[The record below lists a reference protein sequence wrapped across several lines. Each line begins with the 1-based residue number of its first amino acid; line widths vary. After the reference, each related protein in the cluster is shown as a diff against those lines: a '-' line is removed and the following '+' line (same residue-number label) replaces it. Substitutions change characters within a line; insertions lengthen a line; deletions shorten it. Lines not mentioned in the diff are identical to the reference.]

1 MPPETPLPEEVFK
14 ESITENIVKQQ
25 DTEIT
30 EAKNVG
36 PKNEAVSEKVV
47 IRRDTFSL
55 PRTLSVDKI
64 PEVLLETQKQ
74 YVSVENPPKQI
85 IVRRDTYS
93 LPRALSVDKIPEVI
107 PETQKQ
113 YMELH
118 FSDESDEEVLLKSEK
133 GFRENEIAEE
143 GKESEQVKMDI
154 ADPGERKEHEVEPEK
169 RVPLERNEIN
179 EGTLETAK
187 EQINGEIQCNQ
198 KVADLAIHT
207 EDEEK
212 ARHEDLTC
220 QEVSYVIDSKNS
232 FPGEIETGSRMQPNL
247 HTGNPDDTLVSVT
260 PVTDVSLIEIK
271 SDIAL
276 NDSVVANQ
284 VTGEVENKFTVV
296 PSIPTIDDVVDNWK
310 AQREALTEK
319 RNQFLVKENELLIE
333 ENKNQAASETQNE
346 ILIVPSVPTIDD
358 VVDNWKA
365 EREALAEK
373 RKQFLLNEH
382 EVLSEENKDY
392 IRKEE
397 RAFWKIRRDQMWKK
411 REAFLKESEDAIDD
425 LILAKTKS
433 NASNSE
439 LSSNSSVI
447 NDDNFPEQNSRPTS
461 PRPVSGDRSG
471 EKASRTIL
479 KESIPQE
486 LIPDTDADDYT
497 IQKAPASSFS
507 DNSIPKEPNQ
517 SIDDMNETKFVK
529 HFGNSS
535 SPVESDQEHNLTKD
549 EISEHF
555 EEETITHQESLTTLD
570 IVEETKQKDHYS
582 ESIHKTPTDNVI
594 EAVVQMIEDEPPE
607 NIPKASTEG
616 LVVQTLQTT
625 EEEPSKH
632 ALPTKECNGQTEN
645 ILETTGLSVVERA
658 LENLEEEQAKPT
670 LHVKQSVIQPEHVSK
685 APRESVVERTLQRL
699 EEEPVKPTLHVKQS
713 VIQPENIPKAP
724 RESVVERTLQRLEE
738 EPVKPSLHVK
748 QSVIQPEN
756 IPKAPRESVV
766 ERTLQRLEEE
776 PVKPT
781 LPVKQSVIQPENI
794 PKAPRESV
802 VERTLQRLEE
812 EPVKPT
818 LPVKQ
823 SVIQPENIPKA
834 PKESVVE
841 RTLQK
846 LEGEP
851 VKPVLTV
858 KQSVIQPE
866 NVAKA
871 PRESVVERTLQRLEE
886 EPVKPTLPVK
896 QSVIQPENIPKA
908 PKESVVER
916 TLQKLEGEPVKPV
929 LTVKQSVI
937 QPENVAKAPRES
949 VVERTL
955 QRLEEE
961 PVKPTLLVKQSVI
974 QPENIP
980 KAPRESVVE
989 RTLQRLE
996 EEPVKPTLPVK
1007 QSVIQP
1013 ENIPKAPRES
1023 VVERT
1028 LQRLEEEP
1036 VKPTLPVK
1044 QSVIQPENI
1053 PKAPKES
1060 VVERTLQKL
1069 EGEPVKPVLT
1079 VKQSVIQPEN
1089 VAKAPRESVVER
1101 TLQRLEEEPVKPT
1114 LLVKQSVIQPENIP
1128 KVPRESVVERTLQRL
1143 EEDQEDVTKNAG
1155 SEIVEKVVVLH
1166 DVPADRLFEN
1176 IQSDSDEES
1185 KKLPFIVKQSI
1196 IEPIIVKKAPRE
1208 SVVERSLQKLEEIS
1222 KEKNYV
1228 NETEYGEDE
1237 QQNGNEEESIIPVQL
1252 EESIAY
1258 TLVDK
1263 FHTKLEDNSEMNS
1276 VTGIPS
1282 KTVSN
1287 RDEKDHEGD
1296 DSEDL
1301 ITPKY
1306 LEETIDLNN
1315 LDSLHAKPDR
1325 IPESLSTKSSPR
1337 KTPTQSLD
1345 VINEVFDNLSDAIEA
1360 ARKQVIEVELN
1371 HAGTEGQENEEYLT
1385 YEIELDEETEGKSDI
1400 FAAEEIEK
1408 VKAATVVENNDAVN
1422 NEDPLERPSA
1432 EISEDITP
1440 VSVKNDNYMAGGSV
1454 LDVNDRVAVAD
1465 ETFEPMHNMK
1475 VQEEQSNVNEGA
1487 LPVEIQPDLK
1497 RNENLDP
1504 VTELQGET
1512 TKILNTSFTQE
1523 TNASLENEK
1532 VVETNTAIT
1541 SKQSN
1546 MQQDFHSATVTE
1558 LKDSHLRVSGNDTEI
1573 PLKQEESVPTFSQI
1587 SVDEKQMLVSSL
1599 ELIRSES
1606 EAAIEIIE
1614 NLSKNEKKF
1623 GEQAVKKGSS
1633 QPITKIQD
1641 EARLA
1646 ENQNITINIR
1656 KTERAISAPLGQSTP
1671 FTTSKLRSISVQEE
1685 FYDTDLQGFYEDIT
1699 RNVSQINTTEASVVN
1714 ENEDMVPPDNIGTS
1728 NRSNT
1733 SPKENELLKDS
1744 PENVAL
1750 DKNVSIN
1757 DKNIVQREFV
1767 DSGIV
1772 DESIDVTT
1780 ITEDGVNESTLP
1792 SYDIFNDDNPSADLE
1807 RDGSFLFQG
1816 DFHKTLKNTK
1826 EESRQ
1831 HDEAVSSQIAEENAV
1846 TEEEQSEPA
1855 VNELSKEAHELD
1867 QNHSLTDRPSKEKL
1881 DKTTFT
1887 EKINKADL
1895 AVQVSTE
1902 EPNTARSVA
1911 MQNLKDIGEKD
1922 KRSSVLESLN
1932 SQGMMGIEKI
1942 KLDIKLEGLLVV
1954 DKVQTIDKATLTGSI
1969 EETEL
1974 QAQTDAEISNSA
1986 EPLENENLETIENQ
2000 NLTEVK
2006 PVSNE
2011 KSDVIESVESQ
2022 KSVEIEYLENKKLKV
2037 ERPVPNENLD
2047 EVAEEEQQYVEK
2059 QAKITAVKTADQATL
2074 TDYIT
2079 KEEKE
2084 TQADNEMSDI
2094 EEPVKLGTFIGGS
2107 SEHDLQAAEEV
2118 RDSSQELNNAELIK
2132 DLDFKKMQIKNEEP
2146 EVQTGNQK
2154 LLELLSN
2161 KTEVCDKPKT
2171 LTKTEEKAT
2180 LTDTLINEET
2190 LVQTD
2195 ELENE
2200 TLHSQ
2205 RPVKRDT
2212 LVGEYNKNDLSE
2224 NVDVLEEMET
2234 LNQSFSVASGKFS
2247 FTPDSESYE
2256 NERKTHISVYDP
2268 IDLVNAPADQAYA
2281 IVNDKKPISRVASLK
2296 SMKFDT
2302 EPSQELSPS
2311 IDNSGNGSLNIAT
2324 LKTLTGESVTVE
2336 SDSDILPKDTTYS
2349 DTANNTSDDEHLYP
2363 RLPPDDFK
2371 GLYNLKPPASYNGD
2385 NTSGGS
2391 FTESSRPA
2399 SEDEGVITYQRLPPD
2414 DFRNTNEMRLLKTPF
2429 QRVFDDETSFT
2440 DNSVSE
2446 MDGIIRYQRLPPD
2459 DYKTALHQTQGN
2471 VESYKHLGYQ
2481 DQEITRY
2488 SRLKSV
2494 DMSRRSFGSPIT
2506 NERIPAS
2513 PIITNRQPQKYT
2525 IDKKFVSL
2533 LLSFS

>member
-14 ESITENIVKQQ
+14 ESITENNVKQQ

-118 FSDESDEEVLLKSEK
+118 FSDESDDEVLLKSEK

-154 ADPGERKEHEVEPEK
+154 ADPGERKKHEVEPEK

-198 KVADLAIHT
+198 KVAELAIHT

-232 FPGEIETGSRMQPNL
+232 FPDEIETGSRMQPNL
-247 HTGNPDDTLVSVT
+247 HPGNPDDTSVSVT

-284 VTGEVENKFTVV
+284 VTGQVENKFTVV

-333 ENKNQAASETQNE
+333 ENKNQAAGETQNE
-346 ILIVPSVPTIDD
+346 MLIVPSVPTIGD

-382 EVLSEENKDY
+382 EMLSEENKDY

-433 NASNSE
+433 NSSNSE

-447 NDDNFPEQNSRPTS
+447 NDDNFPEQNSRPAS
-461 PRPVSGDRSG
+461 PRPASGDSSG
-471 EKASRTIL
+471 EKGSRTIL

-507 DNSIPKEPNQ
+507 DSIIPKEPNQ

-555 EEETITHQESLTTLD
+555 EDIKITHQESLTTLD

-582 ESIHKTPTDNVI
+582 GSIHKTPKDNVI
-594 EAVVQMIEDEPPE
+594 ETAVQRIEDEPPE
-607 NIPKASTEG
+607 NIPKASKEG
-616 LVVQTLQTT
+616 LVAQTLQTT

-632 ALPTKECNGQTEN
+632 ALPTKERNGQTEN
-645 ILETTGLSVVERA
+645 ILETTGLSVVERT

-670 LHVKQSVIQPEHVSK
+670 LHVKQSVIQPEYVSK

-699 EEEPVKPTLHVKQS
+699 EEEQVKPTLHVKQSIIQPENIPKAPRESVVERTLQRLEGEQVKPTLHVKQS

-738 EPVKPSLHVK
+738 EPVKPTLHVK

-756 IPKAPRESVV
+756 IPKVPRESVV

-794 PKAPRESV
+794 PKVPRE
-802 VERTLQRLEE
+802 R
-812 EPVKPT
+812 
-818 LPVKQ
+818 
-823 SVIQPENIPKA
+823 
-834 PKESVVE
+834 
-841 RTLQK
+841 
-846 LEGEP
+846 
-851 VKPVLTV
+851 
-858 KQSVIQPE
+858 
-866 NVAKA
+866 
-871 PRESVVERTLQRLEE
+871 
-886 EPVKPTLPVK
+886 
-896 QSVIQPENIPKA
+896 
-908 PKESVVER
+908 
-916 TLQKLEGEPVKPV
+916 
-929 LTVKQSVI
+929 
-937 QPENVAKAPRES
+937 
-949 VVERTL
+949 
-955 QRLEEE
+955 
-961 PVKPTLLVKQSVI
+961 
-974 QPENIP
+974 
-980 KAPRESVVE
+980 
-989 RTLQRLE
+989 
-996 EEPVKPTLPVK
+996 
-1007 QSVIQP
+1007 
-1013 ENIPKAPRES
+1013 
-1023 VVERT
+1023 
-1028 LQRLEEEP
+1028 
-1036 VKPTLPVK
+1036 
-1044 QSVIQPENI
+1044 
-1053 PKAPKES
+1053 
-1060 VVERTLQKL
+1060 
-1069 EGEPVKPVLT
+1069 
-1079 VKQSVIQPEN
+1079 
-1089 VAKAPRESVVER
+1089 VVER

-1128 KVPRESVVERTLQRL
+1128 KVPRESVVEQTLQRL

-1155 SEIVEKVVVLH
+1155 SEIDEKVVVLH
-1166 DVPADRLFEN
+1166 DIPADRLFEN
-1176 IQSDSDEES
+1176 IQSDSDKES

-1196 IEPIIVKKAPRE
+1196 IEPTIVKKAPRE
-1208 SVVERSLQKLEEIS
+1208 SVVERSLQKLKEIS
-1222 KEKNYV
+1222 KEKSYV

-1252 EESIAY
+1252 EESIVY

-1263 FHTKLEDNSEMNS
+1263 FHTKLEDNSEVNS
-1276 VTGIPS
+1276 VTGIPR

-1325 IPESLSTKSSPR
+1325 IPESLSTRSSPR

-1371 HAGTEGQENEEYLT
+1371 HTGTEGQENEGYLT
-1385 YEIELDEETEGKSDI
+1385 NEIELDEETEGKSNI

-1408 VKAATVVENNDAVN
+1408 VKAATVVENNDVVN

-1432 EISEDITP
+1432 EISEDIAP
-1440 VSVKNDNYMAGGSV
+1440 VSVKNDNYMTDGSV
-1454 LDVNDRVAVAD
+1454 LDANDRVAVAD
-1465 ETFEPMHNMK
+1465 ETFEPIHNMK

-1497 RNENLDP
+1497 RNENLEP
-1504 VTELQGET
+1504 VTEFQGET

-1532 VVETNTAIT
+1532 VAETNTAIN
-1541 SKQSN
+1541 SKQST

-1587 SVDEKQMLVSSL
+1587 SVDEKLMLVSSL

-1614 NLSKNEKKF
+1614 NLSKDEKKF

-1641 EARLA
+1641 EARLV

-1699 RNVSQINTTEASVVN
+1699 RNVSQINTTEASVVDEN
-1714 ENEDMVPPDNIGTS
+1714 ENMVPPGNIGTS

-1744 PENVAL
+1744 PENVVL

-1757 DKNIVQREFV
+1757 DKNIVQREFI

-1792 SYDIFNDDNPSADLE
+1792 SYDIFKDDNPSADLE
-1807 RDGSFLFQG
+1807 RDGSFPFQG
-1816 DFHKTLKNTK
+1816 DFHETLKNTK

-1867 QNHSLTDRPSKEKL
+1867 QNQSLIDRPSKEKL
-1881 DKTTFT
+1881 DKTTLT

-1954 DKVQTIDKATLTGSI
+1954 DKVQTIHKATLTGSI

-2022 KSVEIEYLENKKLKV
+2022 KSVEIEYLENKKLKI

-2047 EVAEEEQQYVEK
+2047 EVAKEEMLTNRPK
-2059 QAKITAVKTADQATL
+2059 LLSVKTADQATL
-2074 TDYIT
+2074 TDCIT

-2084 TQADNEMSDI
+2084 TQADNEISDI
-2094 EEPVKLGTFIGGS
+2094 EEPVKLNTFIGGS

-2146 EVQTGNQK
+2146 EVQIGNQK

-2195 ELENE
+2195 VLENE

-2224 NVDVLEEMET
+2224 NVDVLEEIET

-2311 IDNSGNGSLNIAT
+2311 IDNSGNGSFNIAT

-2349 DTANNTSDDEHLYP
+2349 DTVNNTSDDEHLYP

-2459 DYKTALHQTQGN
+2459 DYKTALRQTQGN
-2471 VESYKHLGYQ
+2471 VESYKHLVYQ

-2533 LLSFS
+2533 

>member
-479 KESIPQE
+479 KESIPQD

-582 ESIHKTPTDNVI
+582 ESIHKTPKDNVI

-670 LHVKQSVIQPEHVSK
+670 LHVKQSVIQPEYVSK
-685 APRESVVERTLQRL
+685 APR
-699 EEEPVKPTLHVKQS
+699 
-713 VIQPENIPKAP
+713 
-724 RESVVERTLQRLEE
+724 
-738 EPVKPSLHVK
+738 
-748 QSVIQPEN
+748 
-756 IPKAPRESVV
+756 
-766 ERTLQRLEEE
+766 
-776 PVKPT
+776 
-781 LPVKQSVIQPENI
+781 
-794 PKAPRESV
+794 
-802 VERTLQRLEE
+802 
-812 EPVKPT
+812 
-818 LPVKQ
+818 
-823 SVIQPENIPKA
+823 
-834 PKESVVE
+834 
-841 RTLQK
+841 
-846 LEGEP
+846 
-851 VKPVLTV
+851 
-858 KQSVIQPE
+858 
-866 NVAKA
+866 
-871 PRESVVERTLQRLEE
+871 
-886 EPVKPTLPVK
+886 
-896 QSVIQPENIPKA
+896 
-908 PKESVVER
+908 ESVVER

-1101 TLQRLEEEPVKPT
+1101 TLQRLEEEPVKHT

-1282 KTVSN
+1282 KAVSN

-1475 VQEEQSNVNEGA
+1475 VQKEQSNVNEGA

-2074 TDYIT
+2074 TDCIT

-2195 ELENE
+2195 ELEYE